1 MNMGML
7 SKHQFLVQSIEQDLL
22 PRNHIF
28 FSLESVRSVIT
39 SSIRNFTFFTLVFLL
54 VFDSYLLEN

>member
-7 SKHQFLVQSIEQDLL
+7 SKHQFLVQSIEKGLL

-28 FSLESVRSVIT
+28 FSLESVRTVIT

-54 VFDSYLLEN
+54 VFDSYLLAN